1 MKMGLSNLRG
11 QFFSPMCHRCP
22 PPILSNSEQISHHS
36 ALNIRIAIPPRLF
49 ENDGNLPGRRKM
61 SIENS
66 VVAIY
71 RQHNDAELAVK
82 ELQRGGIDMRKLSIA
97 GKGYHTEEQVV
108 GYYNTGDRMKY
119 WGKVGAFWGGFWGLL
134 FGSAL
139 FMIPGLGPILVAG
152 PLVAWI
158 VAGLE
163 GAVEVGA
170 LGALGA
176 GLFSIGIPKD
186 SVVKYETAL
195 KTDQFLVIV
204 HGTAAEV
211 ATAKKIIDNTHP
223 LYCTLHAA
231 ELVAA

>member
-1 MKMGLSNLRG
+1 M
-11 QFFSPMCHRCP
+11 
-22 PPILSNSEQISHHS
+22 S
-36 ALNIRIAIPPRLF
+36 AN
-49 ENDGNLPGRRKM
+49 
-61 SIENS
+61 NS

-71 RQHNDAELAVK
+71 DTHTRAEEAVK
-82 ELQRGGIDMRKLSIA
+82 ELQRGGIDMRKLSII
-97 GKGYHTEEQVV
+97 GKGNHTDEHVV

-134 FGSAL
+134 FGSAV
-139 FMIPGLGPILVAG
+139 FMIPGLGPILAAG
-152 PLVAWI
+152 PVVAWI

-195 KTDQFLVIV
+195 KTDQFLLIV

-211 ATAKKIIDNTHP
+211 EEARDIIKTTHP
-223 LYCTLHAA
+223 VEFSLHSGAGAIAA
-231 ELVAA
+231 